1 MPQIKSTNFKEPIN
15 LTKLKHI
22 AANPKIYRSKIEAEE
37 KERKKTISGKHY
49 DSTFTILEKLV
60 KKCEVPPEYQGTEMG
75 VLNVYYLKGKNS
87 REMGRFYCKDGIGLQ
102 SLVNSVRHTICE
114 GIWTDIDMVNAHP
127 VLLQQLLKKYN
138 LNSPM
143 LDECVNYRERFLLKV
158 CDNRASA
165 KRKIISVINGASYEK
180 HKLLHQFSKEI
191 RPLITKIVYHEDWI
205 DTTDYVR
212 QTYNS
217 LGESKIID
225 KSISRI
231 LQVIENDILEH
242 YLNWAYHKGF
252 IDKTTNNVALI
263 FDGFQILNKFNISN
277 DDLDECQKYAFE
289 KTGYNIELKI
299 KHFDNCIELPDDY
312 ADSFVVCFE
321 LVNRYMSYID
331 KIVKDNINIIELI
344 VCSDSC
350 HSSIAILA
358 FKIFGCDFYYDDKQK
373 TWYYCNY
380 NNIWCDTTEPDL
392 LKYLIQTII
401 KSILMCYNLDYIHKR
416 IGEFHDA
423 NAKENITDT
432 DKKVNDTY
440 IAVLEEREK
449 KCLKIATDLGNW
461 SFTSKVFENSKVSFC
476 KSDFFKDYIDSKHH
490 LFAFK
495 NKVYDFRKNEI
506 RPITRDDYI
515 MNTTGYKYP
524 ENVKE
529 EDTAFIIN
537 YFKTLFPNEDM
548 FNYLLDTCCS
558 TLNGEKKEQYF
569 NIHTGCGSN
578 SKSTFSGL
586 FETILGGYGV
596 NINPSTFTKP
606 PKGANDSGDL
616 WRAKGSRSIFTN
628 EPDDG
633 DKLQTPIMKS
643 LAEPSNRTIKARGLY
658 KENIEFNITFQLNM
672 FCNNK
677 PELSSVDGGIGRR
690 VRVIEWKMKF
700 VDQEDYDVNNKY
712 HIIKDGSMMKR
723 IITPEIR
730 DAFMRLLLDRW
741 QNRVSK
747 MTFIPVP
754 KDIQEPSA
762 SYVADSNPVLGFV
775 MSNLDITHNDKDCI
789 YSNTLY
795 NLFNN
800 KNISQTRF
808 KNDLL
813 ALGIVSKKK
822 RNGLVYVG
830 IKEKV
835 IVEESEAEEE

>member
-1 MPQIKSTNFKEPIN
+1 MPQIKLTKYKEPIN

-22 AANPKIYRSKIEAEE
+22 VNNPKIYRNQIEKEDA
-37 KERKKTISGKHY
+37 ERKKTLSGKHY

-60 KKCEVPPEYQGTEMG
+60 KNCEVPPEFQGTEIG
-75 VLNVYYLKGKNS
+75 VLNVSYMKGRNS
-87 REMGRFYCKDGIGLQ
+87 CEMGRFYCKDGIGLQ
-102 SLVNSVRHTICE
+102 SLVNCVRHTICK

-127 VLLQQLLKKYN
+127 VILQQLLKIYI

-143 LDECVNYRERFLLKV
+143 LDECVNHRERFLLKV
-158 CDNRASA
+158 CDDRGSA

-180 HKLLHQFSKEI
+180 NKFLNQFSKEI
-191 RPLITKIVYHEDWI
+191 RPFITKIVYHDDWKDI
-205 DTTDYVR
+205 LDYVR
-212 QTYNS
+212 ETYNS
-217 LGESKIID
+217 LSESKIID
-225 KSISRI
+225 KCISRI
-231 LQVIENDILEH
+231 LQIKENEILEH
-242 YLNWAYHKGF
+242 YLNWSYRKGF
-252 IDKTTNNVALI
+252 IDEKTNYVSLI
-263 FDGFQILNKFNISN
+263 FDGFQILSKFNITN
-277 DDLDECQKYAFE
+277 DDLDDCRKFAFE
-289 KTGYNIELKI
+289 KTGFDIELKI
-299 KHFDNCIELPDDY
+299 KPFDNCIELPDDY
-312 ADSFVVCFE
+312 ADTLVICVE
-321 LVNRYMSYID
+321 LVNRYMSNID
-331 KIVKDNINIIELI
+331 KILKDNINLIEAII
-344 VCSDSC
+344 CSDSC
-350 HSSIAILA
+350 HSSIASLA

-373 TWYYCNY
+373 TWYYYDY
-380 NNIWCDTTEPDL
+380 NNIWCDTTETDL

-401 KSILMCYNLDYIHKR
+401 KSLLMRYNCDYIHKR
-416 IGEFHDA
+416 IGEFHDT
-423 NAKENITDT
+423 NSKENITDI
-432 DKKVNDTY
+432 DKKVNDNY

-449 KCLKIATDLGNW
+449 KCLKIHKELGNW
-461 SFTSKVFENSKVSFC
+461 CFTGKIFENAKVLFC

-506 RPITRDDYI
+506 RPISPDDYI

-524 ENVKE
+524 ENVNE
-529 EDTAFIIN
+529 DDTAFIIN

-548 FNYLLDTCCS
+548 FDYLLDTCCS

-616 WRAKGSRSIFTN
+616 WRAKGSRGIFTN

-633 DKLQTPIMKS
+633 DKLQTPIMKP

-658 KENIEFNITFQLNM
+658 KETIEFHITFQLNM

-677 PELSSVDGGIGRR
+677 PELSSVDGGISRR

-700 VDQEDYDVNNKY
+700 VDEEDYDVNNKY
-712 HIIKDGSMMKR
+712 HIKKDVDMMKK
-723 IITPEIR
+723 ITTPEIR
-730 DAFMRLLLDRW
+730 DAFIKLLLDRW
-741 QNRVSK
+741 ENRVSK
-747 MTFIPVP
+747 MEIIPVP
-754 KDIQEPSA
+754 KDIKDASA

-795 NLFNN
+795 TMFNN

-813 ALGIVSKKK
+813 ALGIETKKK
-822 RNGLVYVG
+822 KKGNVYVG

-835 IVEESEAEEE
+835 IVEGETEEE